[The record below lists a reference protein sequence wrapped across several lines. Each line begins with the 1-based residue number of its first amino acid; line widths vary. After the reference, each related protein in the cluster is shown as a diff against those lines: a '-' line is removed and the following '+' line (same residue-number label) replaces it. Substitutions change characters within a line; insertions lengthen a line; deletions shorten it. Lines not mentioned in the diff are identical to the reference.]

1 VTWLYG
7 PLQTSPDRPLRMP
20 CFSPVNSSRIS
31 KFDSSLLKQAAAG
44 VQAQQCHEAGQRRDQ
59 AGAGR
64 AISDRVTFPFSLRR
78 MSGESPGLLASD
90 LSSGLTSPST
100 GEEKHIHFNEQ
111 VEQCIAL
118 EMTDDE
124 DEEIGSYTT
133 SDDRDS
139 DDGAIMIK
147 SKSKLPSTGRRQAL
161 PRTSFGADSK
171 TIVTL
176 PSTTLKYRED
186 EPRSPETSV
195 KHSNGWWNGRELSTV
210 PPPNPLSLST
220 RISIESWEDGG
231 TDMDWQPP
239 SLNGDASDIF
249 IPYEDEEDTVSEGL
263 FRKVVDVV
271 NTAKDIAYLI
281 WITSLSRQSWKEGEG
296 RGDIRLEG

>member
-1 VTWLYG
+1 
-7 PLQTSPDRPLRMP
+7 
-20 CFSPVNSSRIS
+20 
-31 KFDSSLLKQAAAG
+31 
-44 VQAQQCHEAGQRRDQ
+44 
-59 AGAGR
+59 
-64 AISDRVTFPFSLRR
+64 

-161 PRTSFGADSK
+161 PRTSFGADCK